1 MIQSTHLKPWTST
14 FNNMVFT
21 AEVAIGV
28 RRTQSEALHTAL
40 LKLTTPIEIPQN
52 LKQVVIKPSIYD
64 PLLVGNTHAEV
75 VREVIKTFRNLGP
88 ISIVESDSPVRST
101 MEAFQKTNYTELVS
115 PTTSLVNLSSAPLSV
130 VKMPGHFFAEHRM
143 PLLLSQRVFFIN
155 VPTVKIDSEICSVGA
170 GIKNLFGLLPEVE
183 KNLYHS
189 HIHDVL
195 IDILSVFR
203 PHLTIVDLTS
213 LVIGDRTDGA
223 TKEIGAIIVGTDPVA
238 VDAFC
243 SDLFGVDPLGVS
255 YLKRAYDLG
264 LGEILLDRIRVS
276 GTESQK
282 EKLLELSGD

>member
-1 MIQSTHLKPWTST
+1 
-14 FNNMVFT
+14 MVFT

-28 RRTQSEALHTAL
+28 RRTQSEALNTAL
-40 LKLTTPIEIPQN
+40 SKLTMPIEIPRN
-52 LKQVVIKPSIYD
+52 LEQVVIKPSIYN

-75 VREVIKTFRNLGP
+75 VREVIKAFGDLGP
-88 ISIVESDSPVRST
+88 ISIIESDNPVRST

-130 VKMPGHFFAEHRM
+130 VKMPGYFFAEHRM

-155 VPTVKIDSEICSVGA
+155 APTVKLEPKICSVGA

-213 LVIGDRTDGA
+213 LVIGERTDGVA
-223 TKEIGAIIVGTDPVA
+223 KEIGAIIVGTDPVA

-243 SDLFGVDPLGVS
+243 SDLVGVDPLRVS

-282 EKLLELSGD
+282 EKLLELCRD